1 MNLAMKSLLL
11 MALGVMLLGSCN
23 TTIGMGRDLRI
34 LGEQME
40 TSSANRKGGGQ
51 AQGTHQAPVY

>member
-1 MNLAMKSLLL
+1 MNPGMKSLILL
-11 MALGVMLLGSCN
+11 AGAALFLSSCN

-40 TSSANRKGGGQ
+40 NSSASRKGGGQ
-51 AQGTHQAPVY
+51 PQGAQQAPVY